1 MISDLYFSKVSDYS
15 EEYTGDNESFHSI
28 TLQPFQFEPEQEQM
42 WGSESQEEETNF
54 INIQLQVYYMLELG
68 NLD

>member
-1 MISDLYFSKVSDYS
+1 MISDLYFSKESDYS

-42 WGSESQEEETNF
+42 WGNETQEEE
-54 INIQLQVYYMLELG
+54 IV
-68 NLD
+68 